1 MRDRLFARLDEK
13 PAADR
18 AEVVLRRY
26 LSSSGSEACAR
37 DEPYDAK
44 RGAPMLTKA
53 LQTAAALATRG
64 VPAIRAAIS
73 GARLGAGARF
83 AASTLETLGI
93 RVVSSPTTAQVARQ
107 APVEAIMSAAGGA
120 PLLSIVAVRR
130 SGIALRLLPTGG
142 VAATVSE
149 EIVSAAAR
157 STVRGALMTIGRATA
172 IGAFG
177 GAAIDAVLAGIAV
190 APGLRAKTVT
200 GREAAMRIGKRA
212 LRGAVA
218 GGAGVVAAGAVSA
231 AVAATG
237 LTLASA
243 PVVVPLV
250 AMVGVGAYASRVFDR
265 RFGT

>member
-1 MRDRLFARLDEK
+1 
-13 PAADR
+13 
-18 AEVVLRRY
+18 
-26 LSSSGSEACAR
+26 
-37 DEPYDAK
+37 
-44 RGAPMLTKA
+44 MLTKA

-64 VPAIRAAIS
+64 IPAIRAAIS

-93 RVVSSPTTAQVARQ
+93 RVVSSPTTAQ